1 MSRKSLVDLVF
12 ITNNRGT
19 PEDFEAAYS
28 RFPNWQEPS
37 FMPPDILD
45 WKNISLTTPDG
56 EVVIGLI
63 IAIGSDTFDIVSG
76 VSGFRKAAGQAVM
89 AIERAKSLGA
99 RVICFGAGTKK
110 LVSMRQLRSL
120 NGHGTFVYTNGDTL
134 TAGVVSRQLVDD
146 AAKMR
151 IDLRSPST
159 SVALIG
165 AYGVIG
171 TELTRFLSEYGCRL
185 ILVGPRKNM
194 LMKLQVGHNNVSLL
208 TNVNQIKEPIDV
220 LITAT
225 NHPDSVITPTQLRD
239 WGEYILAI
247 DVAEPPN
254 ISKDVVAALRGRML
268 RLDGGMVEN
277 NGLYYEG
284 GSQLGIRDNQ
294 AFACLAEGL
303 SVAYGMKKGRFS
315 TDTLRLMTVDHCM
328 IDTLNDLADNSGFRI
343 SPPEIFGQPV
353 SPDVFKGWV
362 ATHDLCRV

>member
-1 MSRKSLVDLVF
+1 MPRKTSVDLVF
-12 ITNNRGT
+12 ITNTRGT

-28 RFPNWQEPS
+28 RFPNWQDPA
-37 FMPPDILD
+37 FVPPDILD
-45 WKNISLTTPDG
+45 WKNIRLTTPNG
-56 EVVIGLI
+56 EVVTGLI

-76 VSGFRKAAGQAVM
+76 VSGFRKASGQVVM

-99 RVICFGAGTKK
+99 RAICFGAGTKK
-110 LVSMRQLRSL
+110 LVSMHQLHSL
-120 NGHGTFVYTNGDTL
+120 NGLGTFVYTNGDTL
-134 TAGVVSRQLVDD
+134 TAGVVSRQLLND
-146 AAKMR
+146 ATRMR
-151 IDLRSPST
+151 INLRSPST

-185 ILVGPRKNM
+185 ILVGPRKDM
-194 LMKLQVGHNNVSLL
+194 LMKLQVGHDNVSLL
-208 TNVNQIKEPIDV
+208 TNVIQIKETVDV

-254 ISKDVVAALRGRML
+254 INKDVVAALRGRML
-268 RLDGGMVEN
+268 RLDGGMMEN

-284 GSQLGIRDNQ
+284 GTQLGIRGNQ

-303 SVAYGMKKGRFS
+303 SVAYGMKRNKFS
-315 TDTLRLMTVDHCM
+315 TTTLQLMTVDHCM
-328 IDTLNDLADNSGFRI
+328 INSLSDLADESGFRI

-353 SPDVFKGWV
+353 PQDVFDSWV